1 MSDKKSVIDV
11 DYVAMLARI
20 DIDAEKKDMFQ
31 EDMENIVGY
40 INQLSELDVDG
51 VVPTAHAVEMNN
63 VLREDKAADSF
74 DRELILNNSPE
85 LIDDELIKVPLVVSG
100 EGAS

>member
-11 DYVAMLARI
+11 DYVAALARI

-31 EDMENIVGY
+31 KDMENIVGY

-63 VLREDKAADSF
+63 VLREDKAADFF

-85 LIDDELIKVPLVVSG
+85 LIDDELIKVPQVVSG